1 MIERENVNNMVK
13 DSELE
18 LMNDRK
24 IAPIFEDVKINV
36 KIILAAL
43 WAGHFL
49 LWTFGDMASLLQQLN
64 DPVANNLLLFVAVP
78 TAMAQALMI
87 FISLTG
93 KPKMARTANI
103 GVASVFLLLNV
114 GFISEATAPWQA
126 LLGVTY
132 LLFTVL
138 IIKYAWKWPKQE
150 YSSRGGN

>member
-1 MIERENVNNMVK
+1 MNNNNVKNTTK

-18 LMNDRK
+18 LKNDRTTE
-24 IAPIFEDVKINV
+24 PIFEDVKINT
-36 KIILAAL
+36 KIMLAAL
-43 WAGHFL
+43 WGAHFM

-138 IIKYAWKWPKQE
+138 IIKYAWKWPQQE
-150 YSSRGGN
+150 SQPRGEN